1 MMKNSERQAHR
12 LMDLLRKGRRERQ
25 REEVSMAFSID
36 ELVQQAQSMVISG
49 TRTILGITGIPGAGK
64 STLAEQLADRLS
76 TVVVPMDGFHLSN
89 RELAA
94 QNLMQR
100 KGAPETFDIAGFLE
114 CLRKLKSAG
123 DKPVQCPR
131 YSREIH
137 EPVPDAVTVRP
148 DHQLIIVEGNY
159 LLLQQGGWVQVRHY
173 LDAVWFVDIDIETA
187 MDRVCRRH
195 GRKNKTSGEIEK
207 MLELNDRP
215 NALLIEQTKP
225 WADMLITVE
234 DLTELNSFQPGE

>member
-1 MMKNSERQAHR
+1 M
-12 LMDLLRKGRRERQ
+12 
-25 REEVSMAFSID
+25 VFSID
-36 ELVQQAQSMVISG
+36 ELVQQAQNLAFSG
-49 TRTILGITGIPGAGK
+49 SRTILGITGIPGAGK
-64 STLAEQLADRLS
+64 STLAEQLADRLH

-114 CLRKLKSAG
+114 CLRILKSAG
-123 DKPVQCPR
+123 DTSVQCPR

-148 DHQLIIVEGNY
+148 DHKLVIVEGNY
-159 LLLQQGGWVQVRHY
+159 LLLRQGDWMQVRHY
-173 LDAVWFVDIDIETA
+173 LDAVWYVDIDIDTA
-187 MDRVCRRH
+187 MERVRRRH
-195 GRKNKTSGEIEK
+195 RRKNKTSGEIEK

-215 NALLIEQTKP
+215 NAMLIEKTKP
-225 WADMLITVE
+225 WADMLIAVE
-234 DLTELNSFQPGE
+234 DLPELNSFQSIQ